1 MPIWDDLEQEVI
13 ADAKHCT
20 RKFHR
25 EFREWKERVESGWE
39 FAHFKDFQDSL
50 VKEDHTDV

>member
-1 MPIWDDLEQEVI
+1 MPIWDDLEKEVI

-25 EFREWKERVESGWE
+25 EYREWKERVESGWQ
-39 FAHFKDFQDSL
+39 FVHFKDFQDSL
-50 VKEDHTDV
+50 VKEDSI